1 MNNML
6 TKEKVKSFLVNQA
19 VPILFLI
26 IVAVGAPLSGFSLQH
41 LTQEMTYR
49 LARDSFVVLSLL
61 VPIMAGM
68 GLNFGIVLGSMAGQI
83 GLIFITDWGIRGI
96 PGLFIAAVLGTPIAI
111 LLGFMCGSI
120 LNKARGKEMVTS
132 YILGFF
138 VNGLYQFFGLFMLGP
153 IIPITKPSML
163 ISRGYGVRNTVDLL
177 GVRGA
182 IDKLIDL
189 KIGGVSI
196 PVATFL
202 LIAAFCFFIVWIR
215 KTKLGQDI
223 RAAGQDYELARL
235 SGIAVD
241 RTRIISIIIS
251 TVLACY
257 GQIILLQNLGT
268 VNTYSSHEMTGV
280 FAIAALLVG
289 GATVAKA
296 SLMNV
301 FVGVLLFHMMFVI
314 SPMAGK
320 RLIGSAQLGEY
331 FRVFVSY
338 GVICIALIFHAMKER
353 ARAQKHREELM
364 IGESSLN
371 HGGEAR

>member
-1 MNNML
+1 ML
-6 TKEKVKSFLVNQA
+6 TKEKAKSFLVNQA

-41 LTQEMTYR
+41 LTQEMIYR

-280 FAIAALLVG
+280 FAIPP
-289 GATVAKA
+289 
-296 SLMNV
+296 
-301 FVGVLLFHMMFVI
+301 F
-314 SPMAGK
+314 
-320 RLIGSAQLGEY
+320 
-331 FRVFVSY
+331 
-338 GVICIALIFHAMKER
+338 
-353 ARAQKHREELM
+353 
-364 IGESSLN
+364 
-371 HGGEAR
+371 